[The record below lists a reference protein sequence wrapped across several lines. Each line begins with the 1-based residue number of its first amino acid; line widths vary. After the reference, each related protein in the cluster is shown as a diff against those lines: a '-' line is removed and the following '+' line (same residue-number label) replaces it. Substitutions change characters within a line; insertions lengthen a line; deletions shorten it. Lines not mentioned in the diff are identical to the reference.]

1 MDNKNITPVNSH
13 ATMGVTQEQHADAQ
27 NHFAEYMRE
36 ISRDKFHP
44 DDISNKAGMWFTYT
58 RDTIHPE
65 KTIDTVSKQ
74 PTIYDTFKPQT
85 REQLQTPYENAN
97 PELNFALK
105 HGISILDP
113 SKNMEAYERAH
124 LLGLKREKLDLPRG
138 KDGTLNLG
146 RIQHD
151 LNKSKN
157 LQHEANMSGAVT
169 DYSSMSLAVSAPA
182 LIGSSGLTASYAAVK
197 EMGLKGALNAG
208 LSNAVSQGKTFFGSR
223 LTQAS
228 AGLTGVGVGAK
239 VAGVDND
246 ITDTMG
252 ALGKTGLVLSGAGI
266 FFNNLMKANSRF
278 GVSNTPLHAT
288 FAYQGATGAKD
299 AVNNLSDTYSNFK
312 SGKTGG
318 FKSFLKA
325 LPEVADLGISA
336 LMLSSA
342 SHFKPNIGKTHIP
355 GPVRQNIKN
364 NSNRVE
370 IDQNAPQ
377 SPKFEVL
384 SKPST
389 EPNLIK
395 SDGPATPRNP
405 YEAFII
411 NNEIKA
417 ATKYFKEFGKPLRNS
432 KKTTENSKPVE
443 TAKSKSTTEPVP
455 ETSKPVETAKPD
467 TQVKNETRTA
477 DEVRKFE
484 KDNEIA
490 EDIEPTEKVRD
501 QDKSAEDAARE
512 EQKRKEREEREK
524 REEEER
530 KRKEEERKRKEERE
544 EPKEDKKED
553 KKEEPKEE
561 PKPKEEKKEEKLTAK
576 QKATAAALG
585 ALGSLFGGN
594 GDSRGGLAQGFSN
607 SLGHGLPEQSAPS
620 YERTQ
625 TNLHFISEMG
635 M

>member
-13 ATMGVTQEQHADAQ
+13 TSMGVTQEQYAGAQ

-58 RDTIHPE
+58 RDTIHPEKPTEPVKFEPSVREQPTIYDTFKTQTSSQQDFTDYMMEISQDKFHPDDISNKARIWDIYSRSTIHPE

-113 SKNMEAYERAH
+113 SKNMEAYEKAH

-239 VAGVDND
+239 FAGVDND

-252 ALGKTGLVLSGAGI
+252 ALGQKGLILSGAGI
-266 FFNNLMKANSRF
+266 FFQNLMKANSRF

-342 SHFKPNIGKTHIP
+342 SHFKSNIGKTHVP

-364 NSNRVE
+364 NSNKVE
-370 IDQNAPQ
+370 INQNA
-377 SPKFEVL
+377 
-384 SKPST
+384 
-389 EPNLIK
+389 
-395 SDGPATPRNP
+395 
-405 YEAFII
+405 
-411 NNEIKA
+411 
-417 ATKYFKEFGKPLRNS
+417 
-432 KKTTENSKPVE
+432 
-443 TAKSKSTTEPVP
+443 
-455 ETSKPVETAKPD
+455 
-467 TQVKNETRTA
+467 
-477 DEVRKFE
+477 
-484 KDNEIA
+484 
-490 EDIEPTEKVRD
+490 
-501 QDKSAEDAARE
+501 
-512 EQKRKEREEREK
+512 EQ
-524 REEEER
+524 
-530 KRKEEERKRKEERE
+530 
-544 EPKEDKKED
+544 
-553 KKEEPKEE
+553 
-561 PKPKEEKKEEKLTAK
+561 
-576 QKATAAALG
+576 
-585 ALGSLFGGN
+585 
-594 GDSRGGLAQGFSN
+594 
-607 SLGHGLPEQSAPS
+607 
-620 YERTQ
+620 
-625 TNLHFISEMG
+625 IS
-635 M
+635 